1 MKRLTLTLSIFIFLL
16 MLELAVFPKI
26 TTAAETVMGTVTAVY
41 GSEDDA
47 LIIGRNI
54 SYGSKPIAF
63 ARIQDLRLVA
73 PLSKFEIQ
81 GLVCKVFVGQG
92 LTGWIDES
100 DCNALKAVRV
110 QDGEPP

>member
-1 MKRLTLTLSIFIFLL
+1 MKRLTPTQSIFISLL
-16 MLELAVFPKI
+16 MIELAICPKI
-26 TTAAETVMGTVTAVY
+26 TSAAETIMGTVTAVY

-81 GLVCKVFVGQG
+81 GLICKVFAGQG

-100 DCNALKAVRV
+100 DCNALKAVSI
-110 QDGEPP
+110 QNGEPP